1 MVDPYP
7 NPPNPR
13 AATVQTRMDRT
24 YTTRSRMQGGAGD
37 GYVPGTPAERI
48 ALVWPLTREVASLS
62 KRYDAE
68 RRLQRHVASVGRRE
82 G

>member
-1 MVDPYP
+1 MKKEAVRLGRLSDK
-7 NPPNPR
+7 
-13 AATVQTRMDRT
+13 QLD
-24 YTTRSRMQGGAGD
+24 D
-37 GYVPGTPAERI
+37 FIPGTPGSRL

-68 RRLQRHVASVGRRE
+68 RRLQRDVAVLSRRK